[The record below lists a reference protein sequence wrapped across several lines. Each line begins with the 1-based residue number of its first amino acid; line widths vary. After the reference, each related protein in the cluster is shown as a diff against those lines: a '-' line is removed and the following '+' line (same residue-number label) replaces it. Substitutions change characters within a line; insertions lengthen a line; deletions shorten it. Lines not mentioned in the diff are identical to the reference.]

1 MGMGLFSKLKKRR
14 AEKEALEQATAEQ
27 EQIGSWQS
35 QSEKL
40 DVMINAVERCGNS
53 DIEGLF
59 DPFDTGFLLK
69 KGEYAIALIANC
81 ALLETRRSA
90 SSYQGGYGGVSF
102 PIFGKVRLNTGRSKG
117 KLIAGEETI
126 TSISDGEVLITNKR
140 AMFRGDT
147 NNKEWPYSKLMA
159 CEHHPEGYTTFAVS
173 GQAKTTG
180 FAYGADVANEVQF
193 RLELGIAI
201 SNETTDQLLAQLR
214 VERKQLEAK
223 NLCPHQRLG
232 CQMGKIPDRLAFPIH
247 RAFSSVG

>member
-1 MGMGLFSKLKKRR
+1 MVVGMGLFSKMKQRR
-14 AEKEALEQATAEQ
+14 VEKEALEQTVAQQGQLGT
-27 EQIGSWQS
+27 WQS

-40 DVMINAVERCGNS
+40 DVMMNAVERCGKN

-59 DPFDTGFLLK
+59 DPCDTGFILK
-69 KGEYAIALIANC
+69 KGEYAIGLIANC

-117 KLIAGEETI
+117 KLIPGEESI
-126 TSISDGEVLITNKR
+126 TPISDGEVLITNKR

-147 NNKEWPYSKLMA
+147 NNKEWPYAKLMA
-159 CEHHPEGYTTFAVS
+159 CEHHPDGYTTFAVS
-173 GQAKTTG
+173 AQTKTTG

-214 VERKQLEAK
+214 VERQQLDAK
-223 NLCPHQRLG
+223 KPLSP
-232 CQMGKIPDRLAFPIH
+232 PV
-247 RAFSSVG
+247 VGLSNGENPR

>member
-1 MGMGLFSKLKKRR
+1 MVMGMGLFSKLKKRR

-40 DVMINAVERCGNS
+40 DVMINAVERCGNN

-214 VERKQLEAK
+214 VERQQLDTKKPLPPPVAGLSNGE
-223 NLCPHQRLG
+223 NPR
-232 CQMGKIPDRLAFPIH
+232 
-247 RAFSSVG
+247 

>member
-1 MGMGLFSKLKKRR
+1 MVMGMGFFSNIKQRR
-14 AEKEALEQATAEQ
+14 AEKEALEQAAAEQ
-27 EQIGSWQS
+27 AQHGTWQS
-35 QSEKL
+35 QSEQL
-40 DVMINAVERCGNS
+40 DVMINAVERCGNN

-59 DPFDTGFLLK
+59 DPYETGFILK
-69 KGEYAIALIANC
+69 KDEYAIGLIANC

-90 SSYQGGYGGVSF
+90 STYQGGYGGVSF
-102 PIFGKVRLNTGRSKG
+102 PLFGKVRLNTGRSKG
-117 KLIAGEETI
+117 KLVPGEESI

-173 GQAKTTG
+173 AQTKTTG

-214 VERKQLEAK
+214 VERQQLDAK
-223 NLCPHQRLG
+223 KPLP
-232 CQMGKIPDRLAFPIH
+232 PPV
-247 RAFSSVG
+247 VGLSNGENPR

>member
-1 MGMGLFSKLKKRR
+1 MVVGMGLFSKRKQRR
-14 AEKEALEQATAEQ
+14 AEKEALEQAAAEQ
-27 EQIGSWQS
+27 AQYGTWQS

-40 DVMINAVERCGNS
+40 DVMMNAVERCGNN

-59 DPFDTGFLLK
+59 DPCDTGFILK
-69 KGEYAIALIANC
+69 KGEYAIGLIANC

-90 SSYQGGYGGVSF
+90 STYQGGYGGVSF
-102 PIFGKVRLNTGRSKG
+102 PLFGKVRLNTGGSKG
-117 KLIAGEETI
+117 KLIPGEESI

-159 CEHHPEGYTTFAVS
+159 CEHHPEGYTTFALS
-173 GQAKTTG
+173 GQVKTTG

-201 SNETTDQLLAQLR
+201 SNETTDQLLGQLR
-214 VERKQLEAK
+214 VERQQLDAK
-223 NLCPHQRLG
+223 KPLSPPAPGLSNGENPR
-232 CQMGKIPDRLAFPIH
+232 
-247 RAFSSVG
+247 

>member
-1 MGMGLFSKLKKRR
+1 MGMGFFSNIKQRR
-14 AEKEALEQATAEQ
+14 AEKEALEQAAAEQ
-27 EQIGSWQS
+27 AQHGTWQS
-35 QSEKL
+35 QSEQL
-40 DVMINAVERCGNS
+40 DVMINAVERCGNN

-59 DPFDTGFLLK
+59 DPYETGFILK
-69 KGEYAIALIANC
+69 KDEYAIGLIANC

-90 SSYQGGYGGVSF
+90 STYQGGYGGVSF
-102 PIFGKVRLNTGRSKG
+102 PLFGKVRLNTGRSKG
-117 KLIAGEETI
+117 KLVPGEESI

-173 GQAKTTG
+173 AQTKTTG

-214 VERKQLEAK
+214 VERQQLDAK
-223 NLCPHQRLG
+223 KPLP
-232 CQMGKIPDRLAFPIH
+232 PPV
-247 RAFSSVG
+247 VGLSNGENPR

>member
-1 MGMGLFSKLKKRR
+1 MVVGMGFFSKMKQRR
-14 AEKEALEQATAEQ
+14 AEKEALEQAAAEQ
-27 EQIGSWQS
+27 AQHGTWQS

-40 DVMINAVERCGNS
+40 DVMINAVERCANN

-59 DPFDTGFLLK
+59 DPYDTGFILK
-69 KGEYAIALIANC
+69 KGEYAIGLIANC

-90 SSYQGGYGGVSF
+90 ASYQGGYGGVSF
-102 PIFGKVRLNTGRSKG
+102 PLFGKVRLNTGRSKG
-117 KLIAGEETI
+117 KLIPGEESI

-159 CEHHPEGYTTFAVS
+159 CEHYPEGYTTFALSAQV
-173 GQAKTTG
+173 KTTG

-201 SNETTDQLLAQLR
+201 SNESTDQLLGQLR
-214 VERKQLEAK
+214 VERRQLDAK
-223 NLCPHQRLG
+223 KPLPPPAPGLSNGENPR
-232 CQMGKIPDRLAFPIH
+232 
-247 RAFSSVG
+247 

>member
-1 MGMGLFSKLKKRR
+1 MVISMGFFSKMKQRR
-14 AEKEALEQATAEQ
+14 AEKEALEQAAAQQGQLGT
-27 EQIGSWQS
+27 WQT
-35 QSEKL
+35 QSEQL
-40 DVMINAVERCGNS
+40 DVMINAVERCGNN

-59 DPFDTGFLLK
+59 DPYDTGFILK
-69 KGEYAIALIANC
+69 KGEYAIGLIANC

-102 PIFGKVRLNTGRSKG
+102 PLFGKVRLNTGRSKG
-117 KLIAGEETI
+117 KLVPGEESI

-147 NNKEWPYSKLMA
+147 NNKEWPYAKLMA

-173 GQAKTTG
+173 AQTKTTG

-214 VERKQLEAK
+214 VERQQLDAK
-223 NLCPHQRLG
+223 KPLP
-232 CQMGKIPDRLAFPIH
+232 PPV
-247 RAFSSVG
+247 VGLSNGENPR

>member
-1 MGMGLFSKLKKRR
+1 MVNSMGFFSKMKQRR
-14 AEKEALEQATAEQ
+14 VEKEALEQADAQQGQLGT
-27 EQIGSWQS
+27 WQS

-40 DVMINAVERCGNS
+40 DVMMNAVERCGNN

-59 DPFDTGFLLK
+59 DPCDTGFILK
-69 KGEYAIALIANC
+69 KGEYAIGLIANC

-90 SSYQGGYGGVSF
+90 ASYQGGYGGVSF
-102 PIFGKVRLNTGRSKG
+102 PLFGKVRLNTGGSKG
-117 KLIAGEETI
+117 KLIPGEESI

-159 CEHHPEGYTTFAVS
+159 CEHHPEGYTTFALS
-173 GQAKTTG
+173 GQVKTTG

-201 SNETTDQLLAQLR
+201 SNETTDQLLGQLR
-214 VERKQLEAK
+214 VERQQLDAK
-223 NLCPHQRLG
+223 KPLP
-232 CQMGKIPDRLAFPIH
+232 PPV
-247 RAFSSVG
+247 VGLSNGENPR

>member
-1 MGMGLFSKLKKRR
+1 MVGGMGFFSKMKQRR
-14 AEKEALEQATAEQ
+14 AEKEALEQSAAEQ
-27 EQIGSWQS
+27 AQHGTWQS

-40 DVMINAVERCGNS
+40 DVMMNAVERCGNN

-59 DPFDTGFLLK
+59 DPCDTGFILK
-69 KGEYAIALIANC
+69 KGEYAIGLIANC

-90 SSYQGGYGGVSF
+90 STYQGGYGGVSF
-102 PIFGKVRLNTGRSKG
+102 PLFGKVRLNTGGSKG
-117 KLIAGEETI
+117 KLIPGEESI

-159 CEHHPEGYTTFAVS
+159 CEHHPEGYTTFALS
-173 GQAKTTG
+173 GQVKTTG

-201 SNETTDQLLAQLR
+201 SNETTDQLLGQLR
-214 VERKQLEAK
+214 VERQQLDAK
-223 NLCPHQRLG
+223 KPLPPPAPGLSNGENPR
-232 CQMGKIPDRLAFPIH
+232 
-247 RAFSSVG
+247 

>member
-1 MGMGLFSKLKKRR
+1 MGFFSNIKQRR
-14 AEKEALEQATAEQ
+14 AEKEALEQAAAEQ
-27 EQIGSWQS
+27 AQHGTWQS
-35 QSEKL
+35 QSEQL
-40 DVMINAVERCGNS
+40 DVMINAVERCGNN

-59 DPFDTGFLLK
+59 DPYETGFILK
-69 KGEYAIALIANC
+69 KDEYAIGLIANC

-90 SSYQGGYGGVSF
+90 STYQGGYGGVSF
-102 PIFGKVRLNTGRSKG
+102 PLFGKVRLNTGRSKG
-117 KLIAGEETI
+117 KLVPGEESI

-173 GQAKTTG
+173 AQTKTTG

-214 VERKQLEAK
+214 VERQQLDAK
-223 NLCPHQRLG
+223 KPLP
-232 CQMGKIPDRLAFPIH
+232 PPV
-247 RAFSSVG
+247 VGLSNGENPR

>member
-1 MGMGLFSKLKKRR
+1 MVIYMGFFSKMKQRR
-14 AEKEALEQATAEQ
+14 AEKEALEQAAAQQGQLGT
-27 EQIGSWQS
+27 WQT
-35 QSEKL
+35 QSEQL
-40 DVMINAVERCGNS
+40 DVMINAVERCGNN

-59 DPFDTGFLLK
+59 DPYDTGFILK
-69 KGEYAIALIANC
+69 KGEYAIGLIANC

-102 PIFGKVRLNTGRSKG
+102 PLFGKVRLNTGRSKG
-117 KLIAGEETI
+117 KLVPGEESI

-147 NNKEWPYSKLMA
+147 NNKEWPYAKLMA

-173 GQAKTTG
+173 AQTKTTG

-214 VERKQLEAK
+214 VERQQLDAK
-223 NLCPHQRLG
+223 KPLP
-232 CQMGKIPDRLAFPIH
+232 PPV
-247 RAFSSVG
+247 VGLSNGENPR

>member
-1 MGMGLFSKLKKRR
+1 MVNCMGFFSNIKQRR
-14 AEKEALEQATAEQ
+14 AEKEALEQATAQ
-27 EQIGSWQS
+27 QGQLGTWQS

-40 DVMINAVERCGNS
+40 DVMINAVERCGNN

-69 KGEYAIALIANC
+69 KDEYAIGLIANC

-102 PIFGKVRLNTGRSKG
+102 PLFGKVRLNTGRSKG
-117 KLIAGEETI
+117 KLIAGEESI

-159 CEHHPEGYTTFAVS
+159 CEHHPDGYTTFAVS
-173 GQAKTTG
+173 AQTKTTG

-214 VERKQLEAK
+214 VERQQLDTK
-223 NLCPHQRLG
+223 KPLP
-232 CQMGKIPDRLAFPIH
+232 PPV
-247 RAFSSVG
+247 VGLSNGENPR

>member
-1 MGMGLFSKLKKRR
+1 MVMGMGFFSNIKQRR
-14 AEKEALEQATAEQ
+14 AEKEVLEQATAQ
-27 EQIGSWQS
+27 QGQLGTWQT
-35 QSEKL
+35 QSEQL
-40 DVMINAVERCGNS
+40 DVMINAVERCGNN

-59 DPFDTGFLLK
+59 DPYETGFILK
-69 KGEYAIALIANC
+69 KDEYAIGLIANC

-102 PIFGKVRLNTGRSKG
+102 PLFGKVRLNTGRSKG
-117 KLIAGEETI
+117 KLVPGEESI

-159 CEHHPEGYTTFAVS
+159 CEHHPDGYTTFAVS
-173 GQAKTTG
+173 AQTKTTG

-214 VERKQLEAK
+214 VERQQLDAK
-223 NLCPHQRLG
+223 KPLP
-232 CQMGKIPDRLAFPIH
+232 PPV
-247 RAFSSVG
+247 VGLSNGENPR

>member
-1 MGMGLFSKLKKRR
+1 MVIYMGFFSKMKQRR
-14 AEKEALEQATAEQ
+14 AEKEALEQAAAQQGQLGT
-27 EQIGSWQS
+27 WQT
-35 QSEKL
+35 QSEQL
-40 DVMINAVERCGNS
+40 DVMINAVERCGNN

-59 DPFDTGFLLK
+59 DPYETGFILK
-69 KGEYAIALIANC
+69 KDEYAIGLIANC

-90 SSYQGGYGGVSF
+90 STYQGGYGGVSF
-102 PIFGKVRLNTGRSKG
+102 PLFGKVRLNTGRSKG
-117 KLIAGEETI
+117 KLVPGEESI

-140 AMFRGDT
+140 AMFRGNT

-173 GQAKTTG
+173 AQTKTTG

-214 VERKQLEAK
+214 VERQQLDAK
-223 NLCPHQRLG
+223 KPLP
-232 CQMGKIPDRLAFPIH
+232 PPV
-247 RAFSSVG
+247 VGLSNGENPR

>member
-1 MGMGLFSKLKKRR
+1 MGFFSKMKQRR
-14 AEKEALEQATAEQ
+14 AEKEAAEQATAQ
-27 EQIGSWQS
+27 QGQIGTWQS

-40 DVMINAVERCGNS
+40 DVMINAVERCGNN

-69 KGEYAIALIANC
+69 KGEYAIGLIANC

-117 KLIAGEETI
+117 KLVAGEESI

-140 AMFRGDT
+140 AMFRGET
-147 NNKEWPYSKLMA
+147 NNKEWSYSKLMA
-159 CEHHPEGYTTFAVS
+159 CEHHPDGYTTFAVS
-173 GQAKTTG
+173 AQTKTTG

-214 VERKQLEAK
+214 VERRQLDAK
-223 NLCPHQRLG
+223 KPLSP
-232 CQMGKIPDRLAFPIH
+232 PV
-247 RAFSSVG
+247 VGLSNGENPR

>member
-1 MGMGLFSKLKKRR
+1 MVMGMGFFSNIKQRR
-14 AEKEALEQATAEQ
+14 AEKEALEQAAAEQ
-27 EQIGSWQS
+27 AQHGTWQS
-35 QSEKL
+35 QSEQL
-40 DVMINAVERCGNS
+40 DVMINAVERCGNN

-59 DPFDTGFLLK
+59 DPYETGFILK
-69 KGEYAIALIANC
+69 KDEYAIGLIANC

-90 SSYQGGYGGVSF
+90 STYQGGYGGVSF
-102 PIFGKVRLNTGRSKG
+102 PLFGKVRLNTGRSKG
-117 KLIAGEETI
+117 KLVPGEESI

-159 CEHHPEGYTTFAVS
+159 CEHHPEGYTTFALS
-173 GQAKTTG
+173 GQVKTTG

-214 VERKQLEAK
+214 VERQQLDAK
-223 NLCPHQRLG
+223 KPLP
-232 CQMGKIPDRLAFPIH
+232 PPV
-247 RAFSSVG
+247 VGLSNGENPR

>member
-1 MGMGLFSKLKKRR
+1 MVNSMGFFSKMKQRR
-14 AEKEALEQATAEQ
+14 VEKEAAEEAATQ
-27 EQIGSWQS
+27 QGQLGTWQS

-40 DVMINAVERCGNS
+40 DVMINAVERCGNN

-69 KGEYAIALIANC
+69 KGEYAIGLIANC

-117 KLIAGEETI
+117 KLIAGEESI

-147 NNKEWPYSKLMA
+147 NNKEWLYSKLMA

-173 GQAKTTG
+173 SQAKTTG

-201 SNETTDQLLAQLR
+201 SNETTDQLLAQLW
-214 VERKQLEAK
+214 VERQQLDTKKPLSPPVAGLSNGE
-223 NLCPHQRLG
+223 NPR
-232 CQMGKIPDRLAFPIH
+232 
-247 RAFSSVG
+247 

>member
-1 MGMGLFSKLKKRR
+1 MGFFSKMKQRR
-14 AEKEALEQATAEQ
+14 AEKEAAEQATAQ
-27 EQIGSWQS
+27 QGQIGTWQS

-40 DVMINAVERCGNS
+40 DVMINAVERCGNN

-69 KGEYAIALIANC
+69 KGEYAIGLIANC

-102 PIFGKVRLNTGRSKG
+102 PLFGKVRLNTGRSKG
-117 KLIAGEETI
+117 KLVAGEESI

-140 AMFRGDT
+140 AMFRGET
-147 NNKEWPYSKLMA
+147 NNKEWSYSKLMA

-173 GQAKTTG
+173 GVAKTTG

-214 VERKQLEAK
+214 VERRQLDAK
-223 NLCPHQRLG
+223 KP
-232 CQMGKIPDRLAFPIH
+232 LAPPV
-247 RAFSSVG
+247 VGLSNGENPR

>member
-1 MGMGLFSKLKKRR
+1 MVIYMGFFSKMKQRR
-14 AEKEALEQATAEQ
+14 AEKEALEQAAAQQGQLGT
-27 EQIGSWQS
+27 WQT
-35 QSEKL
+35 QSEQL
-40 DVMINAVERCGNS
+40 DVMINAVERCGNN

-59 DPFDTGFLLK
+59 DPYDTGFILK
-69 KGEYAIALIANC
+69 KGEYAIGLIANC

-90 SSYQGGYGGVSF
+90 STYQGGYGGVSF
-102 PIFGKVRLNTGRSKG
+102 PLFGKVRLNTGRSKG
-117 KLIAGEETI
+117 KLVPGEESI

-173 GQAKTTG
+173 AQTKTTG

-214 VERKQLEAK
+214 VERQQLDAK
-223 NLCPHQRLG
+223 KPLP
-232 CQMGKIPDRLAFPIH
+232 PPV
-247 RAFSSVG
+247 VGLSNGENPR

>member
-1 MGMGLFSKLKKRR
+1 MVNSMGFFSKMKQRR
-14 AEKEALEQATAEQ
+14 AEKEALEQAAAQQGQLGT
-27 EQIGSWQS
+27 WQS

-40 DVMINAVERCGNS
+40 DVMINAVERCGNN

-69 KGEYAIALIANC
+69 KDEYAIGLIANC

-102 PIFGKVRLNTGRSKG
+102 PLFGKVRLNTGRSKG
-117 KLIAGEETI
+117 KLIAGEESI

-147 NNKEWPYSKLMA
+147 NNKEWLYSKLMA

-173 GQAKTTG
+173 SQAKTTG

-214 VERKQLEAK
+214 VERQQLDAK
-223 NLCPHQRLG
+223 KPLSP
-232 CQMGKIPDRLAFPIH
+232 PV
-247 RAFSSVG
+247 VGLSNGENPR

>member
-1 MGMGLFSKLKKRR
+1 MVVGMGFFSKMKQRR
-14 AEKEALEQATAEQ
+14 AEKEALEQAAAQQGQLGT
-27 EQIGSWQS
+27 WQT
-35 QSEKL
+35 QSEQL
-40 DVMINAVERCGNS
+40 DVMINAVERCGNN

-59 DPFDTGFLLK
+59 DPYDTGFILK
-69 KGEYAIALIANC
+69 KGEYAIGLIANC

-90 SSYQGGYGGVSF
+90 STYQGGYGGVSF
-102 PIFGKVRLNTGRSKG
+102 PLFGKVRLNTGRSKG
-117 KLIAGEETI
+117 KLVQGEESI

-147 NNKEWPYSKLMA
+147 NNKEWPYAKLMA

-173 GQAKTTG
+173 AQTKTTG

-214 VERKQLEAK
+214 VERQQLDAK
-223 NLCPHQRLG
+223 KPLP
-232 CQMGKIPDRLAFPIH
+232 PPV
-247 RAFSSVG
+247 VGLSNGENPR

>member
-1 MGMGLFSKLKKRR
+1 MVVGMGFFSKMKQRR
-14 AEKEALEQATAEQ
+14 AEKEAIEQSAAEQAQHGT
-27 EQIGSWQS
+27 WQS

-40 DVMINAVERCGNS
+40 DVMMNAVERCGNN

-59 DPFDTGFLLK
+59 DPCDTGFILK
-69 KGEYAIALIANC
+69 KGEYAIGLIANC

-90 SSYQGGYGGVSF
+90 STYQGCYGGVSF
-102 PIFGKVRLNTGRSKG
+102 PLFGKVRLNTGGSKG
-117 KLIAGEETI
+117 KLIPGEESI

-159 CEHHPEGYTTFAVS
+159 CEHHPEGYTTFALS
-173 GQAKTTG
+173 GQVKTTG

-201 SNETTDQLLAQLR
+201 SNETTDQLLGQLR
-214 VERKQLEAK
+214 VERQQLDAK
-223 NLCPHQRLG
+223 KPLP
-232 CQMGKIPDRLAFPIH
+232 PPV
-247 RAFSSVG
+247 VGLSNGENPR

>member
-1 MGMGLFSKLKKRR
+1 MVASMGFFSKMKQRR
-14 AEKEALEQATAEQ
+14 AEKEAAEQAAAQ
-27 EQIGSWQS
+27 QGQIGTWQS

-40 DVMINAVERCGNS
+40 DVMINAVERCGNN

-59 DPFDTGFLLK
+59 DPYDTGFLLK
-69 KGEYAIALIANC
+69 KGEYAIGLIANC

-102 PIFGKVRLNTGRSKG
+102 PLFGKVRLNTGRSKG
-117 KLIAGEETI
+117 KLVAGEESI

-140 AMFRGDT
+140 AMFRGET
-147 NNKEWPYSKLMA
+147 NNKEWSYSKLMA

-173 GQAKTTG
+173 GVAKTTG

-214 VERKQLEAK
+214 VERRQLDAK
-223 NLCPHQRLG
+223 KP
-232 CQMGKIPDRLAFPIH
+232 LAPPV
-247 RAFSSVG
+247 VGLSNGENPR